1 MTKQVLTVM
10 KPSPMTQDL
19 RQPRSPER
27 PCGSSLG
34 LRNGVRFDLIQE
46 DTLAGK
52 KGRSGPPGNLNNVR
66 YAHRAWWRRKALRKE
81 DKWIVPS
88 IERYIQGLRSD
99 KPDASEA
106 EQRLME
112 VSQIS
117 RGATMLILAEAA
129 RNGFIVKDGT
139 SWDLS
144 PGAKDLP
151 KFLSIE
157 RQALQTLGL
166 ERRAKAVPVL
176 SEYIDSKKQTEEPQP

>member
-1 MTKQVLTVM
+1 M
-10 KPSPMTQDL
+10 
-19 RQPRSPER
+19 
-27 PCGSSLG
+27 
-34 LRNGVRFDLIQE
+34 
-46 DTLAGK
+46 AGK

-81 DKWIVPS
+81 DKWIVPT

-99 KPDASEA
+99 KPDASET

-112 VSQIS
+112 VSQIA
-117 RGATMLILAEAA
+117 RGASMLILAEAA
-129 RNGFIVKDGT
+129 RNGFIVKQGD

-166 ERRAKAVPVL
+166 ERRAKSIPVL
-176 SEYIDSKKQTEEPQP
+176 ADYIEAKRNNDGEPHSNHNPHTKENPS

>member
-1 MTKQVLTVM
+1 V
-10 KPSPMTQDL
+10 
-19 RQPRSPER
+19 
-27 PCGSSLG
+27 
-34 LRNGVRFDLIQE
+34 
-46 DTLAGK
+46 AGR

-66 YAHRAWWRRKALRKE
+66 YPHRAWWRRKALRKE
-81 DKWIVPS
+81 DKWIVPT

-129 RNGFIVKDGT
+129 RSGFIMKDGNT
-139 SWDLS
+139 WDLS

-151 KFLSIE
+151 KFLAIE

-166 ERRAKAVPVL
+166 GRRARAIPML
-176 SEYIDSKKQTEEPQP
+176 SEYIQAKRTNDNEEPHEPHPHTKENPS